1 MIETFNLFLKFC
13 PVLRPE
19 VAQSEYQCQNSL
31 YNQSKEEGQTNY
43 VHIPLGSE
51 QVGLVHLPGETID
64 PMDTVLVLLPH
75 PLKLPHLLEGA

>member
-31 YNQSKEEGQTNY
+31 YNQSKEEGQANY

-51 QVGLVHLPGETID
+51 QVGLVYLPGETIN